1 MSLWIIY
8 TDVFYRLIQN
18 IQVVV
23 VVLLASASVFCYELE
38 LNLWGSFWVLI
49 VGIVLWSFRIVGAG
63 DIKLLA
69 TLSLCMPDN
78 SMFYFLFLMSII
90 GSVLAFFI
98 WTYSM
103 LRNKRI
109 SVPYGVAICVSFLL
123 VFIPEVLSRV
133 H

>member
-1 MSLWIIY
+1 MGLWIVY
-8 TDVFYRLIQN
+8 TDVFYRLIKN

-23 VVLLASASVFCYELE
+23 VILLAFASVFYYQLE
-38 LNLWGSFWVLI
+38 LNLWGSFWVLTI
-49 VGIVLWSFRIVGAG
+49 GIILWSFRIIGAG
-63 DIKLLA
+63 DIKLLVA
-69 TLSLCMPDN
+69 LSLCMPGDL
-78 SMFYFLFLMSII
+78 MFYFLFLMSVI

-109 SVPYGVAICVSFLL
+109 SVPYGVAICIGFLF
-123 VFIPEVLSRV
+123 VFIPEVSSRV